1 MAFWTRYYVPMLWK
15 AALVHNAFSIKNF
28 RLPRQLF
35 NASVAEN
42 HPEAH
47 TPLGARHT
55 EDDMEER
62 DYCRCNEYEGT
73 ISDLEDKVGSLENDL
88 EEAKKEIERLK
99 DVLNDVEI
107 AASKA

>member
-1 MAFWTRYYVPMLWK
+1 MK
-15 AALVHNAFSIKNF
+15 
-28 RLPRQLF
+28 
-35 NASVAEN
+35 
-42 HPEAH
+42 
-47 TPLGARHT
+47 
-55 EDDMEER
+55 ER